1 VSHFRPDGYL
11 PAPDAM
17 FRAAGCWFPKQW
29 DALWEAAAPRSATN
43 PDISS
48 STKPDNNIETAV
60 RAFSQSQIP
69 AAWQDDNWRNE
80 FKDIWRQ
87 TAHRLRNFLHQDTI
101 KAYYFDNDGCQ
112 VVACN
117 FWPIPAADGVL
128 ETGIYWPF
136 GRRNTRCEQ
145 PPSYPLF
152 LKQLELDALLSE
164 QPAGKTALPR
174 PKMPDLVAALRAP
187 PTFQTVKNNAK
198 CCATR
203 QSSSDTISP
212 TRCYAKRRNRCR
224 ANPVA
229 SLPVL
234 NNNWCKFP
242 RHH

>member
-1 VSHFRPDGYL
+1 MSHFRPDGYL

-69 AAWQDDNWRNE
+69 AVWQDDNWRNE

-164 QPAGKTALPR
+164 QPAGKTGLPR
-174 PKMPDLVAALRAP
+174 PKMPDLVAALRALAHLPNRKKQREVLRNSPEFERYHLTDEVLREAEKQVPRKPGRKP
-187 PTFQTVKNNAK
+187 PRSEQ
-198 CCATR
+198 
-203 QSSSDTISP
+203 
-212 TRCYAKRRNRCR
+212 
-224 ANPVA
+224 
-229 SLPVL
+229 
-234 NNNWCKFP
+234 
-242 RHH
+242 